1 MQMQRLTDVNV
12 PFKPSCFKTEIFKVL
27 SNPVRIQILDTL
39 RCGENSVNAI
49 AEWLEVEASS
59 ISRQLAILRRYDL
72 VISRRE
78 GTHVFYSVRDRDLF
92 KVLDAALEVFNNHL
106 VEIRNSLEQ
115 LE

>member
-1 MQMQRLTDVNV
+1 MQMQ
-12 PFKPSCFKTEIFKVL
+12 
-27 SNPVRIQILDTL
+27 
-39 RCGENSVNAI
+39 
-49 AEWLEVEASS
+49 EVEASS

-72 VISRRE
+72 AISRRE
-78 GTHVFYSVRDRDLF
+78 GTHVFYFVRDRDLF

>member
-1 MQMQRLTDVNV
+1 MQMQRLMDVNV
-12 PFKPSCFKTEIFKVL
+12 PFKPSYFKTELFKVL
-27 SNPVRIQILDTL
+27 SNPVRIQILDTP
-39 RCGENSVNAI
+39 RCGENNVNAI

-78 GTHVFYSVRDRDLF
+78 GTHVFYSVRDLDLF